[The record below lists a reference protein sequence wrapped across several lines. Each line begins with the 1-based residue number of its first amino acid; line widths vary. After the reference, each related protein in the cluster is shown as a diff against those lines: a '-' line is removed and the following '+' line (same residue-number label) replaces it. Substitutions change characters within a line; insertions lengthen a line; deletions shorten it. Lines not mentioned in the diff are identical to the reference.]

1 MEQKELLINSVSM
14 IRVHDNIN
22 VPTVLFYPRKGEML
36 IGSKAFIASRGNRRH
51 LNSDFKIDLGKT
63 DPTVPK
69 EKFPTAS
76 GEMKSANVL
85 TFDFLS
91 RLLTFVDDW
100 LIINDAEKVPYILL
114 AEPLALEGGLAPQNV
129 GSDLNIDIQD
139 QN

>member
-63 DPTVPK
+63 DPTFWGANPPSNAK
-69 EKFPTAS
+69 
-76 GEMKSANVL
+76 GSA
-85 TFDFLS
+85 
-91 RLLTFVDDW
+91 RRM
-100 LIINDAEKVPYILL
+100 
-114 AEPLALEGGLAPQNV
+114 
-129 GSDLNIDIQD
+129 
-139 QN
+139 